1 MWIITQ
7 GASRGDHTYDRLNS
21 SKLVAIDDVSYLID
35 VGTSANSLKIRA
47 KKSSTNCKL
56 F

>member
-7 GASRGDHTYDRLNS
+7 GASRGDHTDRLNS